1 MEMIKVRRQENNFIV
16 QIPQESAL
24 TEQLFTQL
32 RFQLLA
38 EKWKEES
45 KYLAFAKDSL
55 QLPNYQAIINMGK
68 MALPHILADMQQQ
81 PNHWFSALKA
91 ITGENPVLP
100 EHKGNIQSM
109 TNDWLLWG
117 RKNQIEY
124 LS

>member
-1 MEMIKVRRQENNFIV
+1 MELIQISRQENSYIV

-45 KYLAFAKDSL
+45 KFLAFSKETA
-55 QLPNYQAIINMGK
+55 QLPNYQAIIVMGK
-68 MALPHILADMQQQ
+68 TVLPYILEDMQKQ
-81 PNHWFSALKA
+81 PNHWFAALKA
-91 ITGENPVLP
+91 ITGVNPVLK
-100 EHKGNIQSM
+100 EHRGNIQFM

-117 RKNQIEY
+117 KENHII
-124 LS
+124 

>member
-1 MEMIKVRRQENNFIV
+1 MIKVRRQKNNFIV

-117 RKNQIEY
+117 KKNQIGY
-124 LS
+124 FS

>member
-1 MEMIKVRRQENNFIV
+1 MIKVRRQEDNFIV

-55 QLPNYQAIINMGK
+55 QLPNYQAIISMGK
-68 MALPHILADMQQQ
+68 TALPHILTDMQQQ
-81 PNHWFSALKA
+81 PNHWFGALKA

-117 RKNQIEY
+117 KKNQII
-124 LS
+124 